1 MPTET
6 LADESAPAAVEVPP
20 PAPVPAVTPPPAPVS
35 APSGGAR
42 RSDDAINLGS
52 TVLPVLF
59 KSYWKQALVA
69 LVVIV
74 LIIWLIAAL

>member
-1 MPTET
+1 VVEMPPP
-6 LADESAPAAVEVPP
+6 APAAGAAPV
-20 PAPVPAVTPPPAPVS
+20 PAPVPAPAPPPAP
-35 APSGGAR
+35 AATTPGAR

-74 LIIWLIAAL
+74 LVIWLITAL

>member
-1 MPTET
+1 
-6 LADESAPAAVEVPP
+6 
-20 PAPVPAVTPPPAPVS
+20 VPAVTPPPAPVS